1 MNYDM
6 YIAAAMGMGTALAL
20 MYWTL
25 KDYTYPAVE
34 KPFFDDRRV
43 FGLLAVGMV
52 LGVVIY
58 AVQQYFPLEEVVFA
72 LIFAII
78 YEVVK
83 LLVLNLKRFSR
94 KIDTPFYGLTI
105 GLGMGGTIAI
115 GYIWGSLT
123 ALRLGEIAPT
133 PLDYVIFMVFAI
145 QLCLLNGATGAIIGV
160 GVTKGQPFG
169 YLANA
174 ILVHL
179 AYNLIMIG
187 FFSGPASIIGYV
199 CLVVATGITVYWY
212 YRVHFQVLPAL
223 IKEGVNKY
231 AARVEKLN

>member
-6 YIAAAMGMGTALAL
+6 YIAAAMGIGVALAL

-52 LGVVIY
+52 LGVGIY
-58 AVQQYFPLEEVVFA
+58 AVQQYFPIQEVLFA
-72 LIFAII
+72 LLFAII

-94 KIDTPFYGLTI
+94 KLDTPFYGLTI
-105 GLGMGGTIAI
+105 GLGMGGTVAL

-123 ALRLGEIAPT
+123 ALGLGEVAPT
-133 PLDYVIFMVFAI
+133 LVDYTVFMVWAI
-145 QLCLLNGATGAIIGV
+145 QLCLLNGSTGAMIGV
-160 GVTKGQPFG
+160 GVTRGQPFG
-169 YLANA
+169 FLANA
-174 ILVHL
+174 ILIHL
-179 AYNLIMIG
+179 AYNLVMIG
-187 FFSGPASIIGYV
+187 FFTSPASILGYV
-199 CLVVATGITVYWY
+199 CLIVATAITAYSY

-223 IKEGVNKY
+223 VKEGIAKY
-231 AARVEKLN
+231 EARVEKLN

>member
-6 YIAAAMGMGTALAL
+6 FIAGAIGIGPALAL

-34 KPFFDDRRV
+34 KPFFDDRRL

-52 LGVVIY
+52 LGVGLY
-58 AVQQYFPLEEVVFA
+58 AVQQYFPIEMVLYA
-72 LIFAII
+72 LLFAII
-78 YEVVK
+78 YEIVK
-83 LLVLNLKRFSR
+83 LMVLNLKRFSR
-94 KIDTPFYGLTI
+94 KLDTPFYGLTI
-105 GLGMGGTIAI
+105 GLGMGAMVAVGYVWSSLITMAI
-115 GYIWGSLT
+115 GGISPN
-123 ALRLGEIAPT
+123 LR
-133 PLDYVIFMVFAI
+133 DYAVLIILAV

-169 YLANA
+169 FLANA

-179 AYNLIMIG
+179 AYNLVMIG
-187 FFSGPASIIGYV
+187 FYTGPISILGYV
-199 CLVVATGITVYWY
+199 CLGVATLIAAYWY

-223 IKEGVNKY
+223 VKEGVSKY
-231 AARVEKLN
+231 EARVEKLN

>member
-6 YIAAAMGMGTALAL
+6 YIAAAMGIGVALAL

-34 KPFFDDRRV
+34 QPFFDDRRV
-43 FGLLAVGMV
+43 FGLLAIGMV

-58 AVQQYFPLEEVVFA
+58 AVQQYFPLQEVLFA

-94 KIDTPFYGLTI
+94 KLDTPFYGLTI
-105 GLGMGGTIAI
+105 GLGMGGTVAI
-115 GYIWGSLT
+115 GYIWGALT
-123 ALRLGEIAPT
+123 AMRIGDLT
-133 PLDYVIFMVFAI
+133 PVLLDFVIFMIWAI
-145 QLCLLNGATGAIIGV
+145 QLCLLNGSTGAIIGV

-169 YLANA
+169 FLANA

-179 AYNLIMIG
+179 AYNLVMIG
-187 FFSGPASIIGYV
+187 FFINPASILGYV
-199 CLVVATGITVYWY
+199 CLVVGTAITAYSY
-212 YRVHFQVLPAL
+212 YRVHYQVLPAL
-223 IKEGVNKY
+223 VKEGVAKY
-231 AARVEKLN
+231 EAKVEKLN

>member
-6 YIAAAMGMGTALAL
+6 YIAAAMGMGVALAL

-52 LGVVIY
+52 LGVLIY
-58 AVQQYFPLEEVVFA
+58 AFQQYFPLEEVIFA
-72 LIFAII
+72 LLFAVI

-94 KIDTPFYGLTI
+94 KLDTPFYGLTI
-105 GLGMGGTIAI
+105 GLGMGGTVAI

-123 ALRLGEIAPT
+123 GLRLGDIAPT
-133 PLDYVIFMVFAI
+133 AVDYVVFMVWAA
-145 QLCLLNGATGAIIGV
+145 QLCLLNGSTGVIVGV

-169 YLANA
+169 FLANA

-179 AYNLIMIG
+179 AFNLVMIG
-187 FFSGPASIIGYV
+187 FFTGPASILGYI
-199 CLVVATGITVYWY
+199 CLIVATLIAAYSY
-212 YRVHFQVLPAL
+212 YRVHYQVLPAL
-223 IKEGVNKY
+223 VKEGVAKY
-231 AARVEKLN
+231 EARAEKLN